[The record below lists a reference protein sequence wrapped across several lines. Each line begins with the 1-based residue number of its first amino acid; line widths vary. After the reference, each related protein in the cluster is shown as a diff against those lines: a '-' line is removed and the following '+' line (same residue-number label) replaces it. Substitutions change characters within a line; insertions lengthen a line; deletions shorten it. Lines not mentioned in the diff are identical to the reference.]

1 MVQSVLF
8 LPFLYTLGVGLFWFL
23 LPSSLIARVPV
34 IIVYAV
40 GIYALCLTANIFT
53 VGAIRTIALVRA
65 AKGVG
70 FVLTLFTAFLLY
82 DGILSLRL
90 GALLTSMM
98 IYIVSLPLYYQGLW
112 SVKLEKEVDRQVL
125 VMTLLLSLCGAEVAI
140 LLSFWPVTVVVGS
153 LFLTVWMYVLL
164 GLSQSR
170 LELRLFFQTVREY
183 VVVGVLVFLAMICPE
198 PRETS

>member
-1 MVQSVLF
+1 M
-8 LPFLYTLGVGLFWFL
+8 
-23 LPSSLIARVPV
+23 
-34 IIVYAV
+34 
-40 GIYALCLTANIFT
+40 TASIST
-53 VGAIRTIALVRA
+53 GGAIGTIALVRA

-112 SVKLEKEVDRQVL
+112 SVKLEKEVDREVL
-125 VMTLLLSLCGAEVAI
+125 MMSLLLSLCGAEVAM
-140 LLSFWPVTVVVGS
+140 LLSFLPVTVVVGS

-183 VVVGVLVFLAMICPE
+183 VVVGVLVFLAMLLA
-198 PRETS
+198 TSWAS